1 MRDIAEWLGALGLGR
16 YTDAF
21 AENDIDGDILLRLT
35 NDDLR
40 EIGVSSVG
48 HRRKLLEELAQVS
61 LWLRS
66 DIQGMSEVGPRTPQ
80 QATFDGRCPLW
91 P

>member
-1 MRDIAEWLGALGLGR
+1 MRDVAEWLGALGLSQ
-16 YTDAF
+16 YKDAF

-48 HRRKLLEELAQVS
+48 HRRKHQYFPS
-61 LWLRS
+61 C
-66 DIQGMSEVGPRTPQ
+66 QG
-80 QATFDGRCPLW
+80 
-91 P
+91 